1 MVCWSA
7 TFRSCIPLKS
17 RRLTAESL
25 LSLQWKRVWSDAKV
39 GSARR
44 RLRAM
49 STLSSRSSPHWNGG
63 LETA

>member
-1 MVCWSA
+1 MCFIAQTMWLEVSWRAKC
-7 TFRSCIPLKS
+7 CV
-17 RRLTAESL
+17 
-25 LSLQWKRVWSDAKV
+25 LQWKRVWSDAKV

-49 STLSSRSSPHWNGG
+49 FALCSCHSRSSPHWNGG